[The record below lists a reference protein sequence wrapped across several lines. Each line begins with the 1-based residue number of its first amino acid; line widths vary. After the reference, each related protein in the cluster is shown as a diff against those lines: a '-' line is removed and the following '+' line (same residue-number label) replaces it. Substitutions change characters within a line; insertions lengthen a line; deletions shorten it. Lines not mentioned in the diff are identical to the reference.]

1 MKDNQLE
8 KIISAVVQIS
18 VEGFTETD
26 LSEVLDPRNI
36 RTSYWAGSG
45 AFIRLQN
52 QEGYILTNAHVV
64 KNGFRFKIRT
74 MLTSEETFEV
84 SLVGMIETLEPDIAL
99 LKLENDEL
107 QRMKKIIPEL
117 PSLEL
122 ENEDL
127 IKRDMNIRA
136 IGYPLGM
143 EEPNVSSGKVTNF
156 VYGTETECER
166 IVTDAAINPG
176 NSGGPA
182 ISENGKI
189 IGLNTAIALGA
200 NNIGYITPVSFIK
213 IVLHNLI
220 TGKNTNLTN
229 LGCHFQKNSPDNARY
244 LQAPNH
250 DGVIVTTILSHGL
263 IENAGLKTRDILLK
277 INEFEFDSHGIIK
290 NHSDLRHRNIH
301 DVVRLIPLDTE
312 LTLEYLREGKKFTIK
327 TKALPFPEE
336 NLYTANNLLKRKFIS
351 YKGMVI
357 QEVNFLVI
365 EALAEFASE
374 KFDHFIELLAKDKR
388 KLAVTYVGLNSYA
401 RDIDINIGDII
412 CRVNGQ
418 TISTI
423 IELEKLLQDSFH
435 SKQEVVI
442 HFESGALGIFKTT
455 KLINILTPLLLNEKQ
470 ND

>member
-1 MKDNQLE
+1 MKDKQLE
-8 KIISAVVQIS
+8 AIISAVVQIS

-36 RTSYWAGSG
+36 RTNYWSGSG
-45 AFIRLQN
+45 VFIRLQD

-64 KNGFRFKIRT
+64 KNGFRFRIRT

-99 LKLENDEL
+99 LKLENGEL
-107 QRMKKIIPEL
+107 KRMKNIIGEL

-122 ENEDL
+122 EDENL
-127 IKRDMNIRA
+127 IDRDMNIRA

-156 VYGTETECER
+156 VFGTETECER

-182 ISENGKI
+182 VSENGKI
-189 IGLNTAIALGA
+189 IGLNTAIVLGA
-200 NNIGYITPVSFIK
+200 NNIGFITPVSFIK
-213 IVLHNLI
+213 IVMQNLI
-220 TGKNTNLTN
+220 TGKNTNLTH

-244 LQAPNH
+244 LKAPNH
-250 DGVIVTTILSHGL
+250 DGVIVTTILNNGL
-263 IENAGLKTRDILLK
+263 IEKAGLNTRDILLK
-277 INEFEFDSHGIIK
+277 INQFEFDSHGIIK
-290 NHSDLRHRNIH
+290 NHNDLRLRNIH

-312 LTLEYLREGKKFTIK
+312 LTLEFLRDGKKMVAK

-351 YKGMVI
+351 YKGMII
-357 QEVNFLVI
+357 QEVNFLII

-401 RDIDINIGDII
+401 KDIDINIGDII
-412 CRVNGQ
+412 CQVNGQ
-418 TISTI
+418 TLNTLVD
-423 IELEKLLQDSFH
+423 LEKVLQKSFH
-435 SKQEVVI
+435 SKEEVVFQ
-442 HFESGALGIFKTT
+442 FESGALGIFKTN
-455 KLINILTPLLLNEKQ
+455 KLVNILTPQILNEEH
-470 ND
+470 NY